1 MKLHHLKPAE
11 GSKQRKIRVGRGESG
26 RRGKTAGRGTKGQ
39 KARGKV
45 RPGFEGGQMP
55 LQRRLPK
62 LKGFKNR
69 NKEYFALINVGRLEE
84 FDAGATVTPDVLREL
99 GMVKK
104 RGRVKV
110 LGEGELSKG
119 LTVHA
124 HAFSLG
130 AVEKIKS
137 AGGTVEVV
145 ES

>member
-11 GSKQRKIRVGRGESG
+11 GSKSKKIRVGRGEAG

-69 NKEYFALINVGRLEE
+69 NKEYFALVNVGRLND
-84 FDAGATVTPDVLREL
+84 FDAGSTITPEELREGGL
-99 GMVKK
+99 IKK
-104 RGRVKV
+104 QGRVKV
-110 LGEGELSKG
+110 LGEGELDRA
-119 LTVHA
+119 LTIHA
-124 HAFSLG
+124 HAFSLT

-137 AGGTVEVV
+137 AGGSVEVV
-145 ES
+145 E

>member
-11 GSKQRKIRVGRGESG
+11 GSKQRKIRVGRGEGG

-39 KARGKV
+39 KARGTV

-69 NKEYFALINVGRLEE
+69 NKEVFAVINVERLDD
-84 FDAGATVTPDVLREL
+84 FDAGSTITPDTLRARGL
-99 GMVKK
+99 VKQ

-110 LGEGELSKG
+110 LGEGEVTKA

-130 AVEKIKS
+130 AVEKIKA
-137 AGGTVEVV
+137 AGGAVEVV
-145 ES
+145 D

>member
-11 GSKQRKIRVGRGESG
+11 GSKSKKIRVGRGEGG

-39 KARGKV
+39 KARSKV

-69 NKEYFALINVGRLEE
+69 NKQYYALVNVEKLAAS
-84 FDAGATVTPDVLREL
+84 FDANDTVTPQILRDRGL
-99 GMVKK
+99 VKK
-104 RGRVKV
+104 RGKVKV
-110 LGEGELSKG
+110 LGEGEIDRS
-119 LTVHA
+119 LTVSA

-130 AVEKIKS
+130 AVEKIQA

-145 ES
+145 E

>member
-11 GSKQRKIRVGRGESG
+11 GSKKRKTRVGRGEAG

-39 KARGKV
+39 KARSKV

-55 LQRRLPK
+55 LQRRMPK
-62 LKGFKNR
+62 LKGFTSR
-69 NKEYFALINVGRLEE
+69 NKEVFAVLNVERLQV
-84 FDAGATVTPDVLREL
+84 FDAGTEVTPAVLRDRGL
-99 GMVKK
+99 VKH
-104 RGRVKV
+104 RGRIKV
-110 LGEGELSKG
+110 LGEGDLDKA

-130 AVEKIKS
+130 AVEKIKA
-137 AGGTVEVV
+137 AGGSIEVV

>member
-1 MKLHHLKPAE
+1 MKLHHLRPAA

-39 KARGKV
+39 KARGAV

-69 NKEYFALINVGRLEE
+69 NKDVFVVVNIDRLAE
-84 FDAGATVTPDVLREL
+84 FDANGTVTPDDLRAR
-99 GMVKK
+99 GIAKK
-104 RGRVKV
+104 RGRIKI
-110 LGEGELSKG
+110 LGEGELDRA
-119 LTVHA
+119 LTVKA

-130 AVEKIKS
+130 AAEKIRA

-145 ES
+145 D

>member
-1 MKLHHLKPAE
+1 MKLHHLRPAE
-11 GSKQRKIRVGRGESG
+11 GSKKRKIRVGRGEAG

-69 NKEYFALINVGRLEE
+69 NKVVYAVVNIDRLAAFAA
-84 FDAGATVTPDVLREL
+84 DSTVTPEELRNRGL
-99 GMVKK
+99 AKK
-104 RGRVKV
+104 RGPIKI
-110 LGEGELSKG
+110 LGEGEIDRALNVK
-119 LTVHA
+119 A

-130 AVEKIKS
+130 AVEKINA
-137 AGGTVEVV
+137 AGGSVEVV
-145 ES
+145 S